1 MEVRECWNSEIRRRG
16 FCAGKHLIRP
26 INPAIQH
33 SILLLFS
40 VCLTPLRRLLSARMS
55 VLIVG
60 STALDSIKTPTA
72 ENPRLLGG
80 SASHAAVAASFF
92 APVKLIGVV
101 GEDFP
106 RKYIQLYRRHHIDLE
121 GLQILPGKTF
131 HWSGEYEA
139 NMNNRRTLLTE
150 LGVFETFTPT
160 LPESQRESPFVLL
173 ANIAPSLQ
181 SHVLEQVKRPRFVA
195 ADTMDLWL
203 NIALPELLQLLKRLD
218 LFVLNDS
225 EAHQLTKE
233 DNLLASL
240 AKLHKLGPEY
250 VIIKQGSHGSL
261 LSGPRG
267 FFICPA
273 YPLNQVVDP
282 TGAGDSFV
290 GGIMGYLASA
300 KGSIDQNIRRAM
312 VYGSVVASFC
322 CEGFGL
328 TRMTRTTRAQINNR
342 FKELEKL
349 TAF

>member
-1 MEVRECWNSEIRRRG
+1 
-16 FCAGKHLIRP
+16 
-26 INPAIQH
+26 
-33 SILLLFS
+33 
-40 VCLTPLRRLLSARMS
+40 MS

-60 STALDSIKTPTA
+60 STALDSIKTPKS

-92 APVKLIGVV
+92 SPVKLVGVV
-101 GEDFP
+101 GKDFP
-106 RKYIQLYRRHHIDLE
+106 RRYIQLYQRHRIDLE
-121 GLQILPGKTF
+121 GLQIRPGKTF
-131 HWSGEYEA
+131 HWSGEYEV

-160 LPESQRESPFVLL
+160 LPNSHQNAPFVLL

-181 SHVLEQVKRPRFVA
+181 HHVLDQVRRPRFVA

-203 NIALPELLQLLKRLD
+203 NIALEDLLRLIKRLD
-218 LFVLNDS
+218 LFVLNDG

-233 DNLLASL
+233 DNMFAAL
-240 AKLHKLGPEY
+240 KKIHELGPKY
-250 VIIKQGSHGSL
+250 VVIKKGSHGSI

-267 FFICPA
+267 FFLCPA
-273 YPLNQVVDP
+273 YPLHKVVDP
-282 TGAGDSFV
+282 TGAGDSFA

-300 KGSIDQNIRRAM
+300 KGSVDAHIRRAM

-328 TRMTRTTRAQINNR
+328 LRTTRVTRKQIEER
-342 FKELEKL
+342 VKELEAL
-349 TAF
+349 TRF

>member
-1 MEVRECWNSEIRRRG
+1 
-16 FCAGKHLIRP
+16 
-26 INPAIQH
+26 
-33 SILLLFS
+33 
-40 VCLTPLRRLLSARMS
+40 MS

-60 STALDSIKTPTA
+60 STALDSIKTPKA

-92 APVKLIGVV
+92 SPVKLVGVV

-106 RKYIQLYRRHHIDLE
+106 KAYLQLYQRHRIDLE

-131 HWSGEYEA
+131 HWSGEYEL

-160 LPESQRESPFVLL
+160 LPKAHQSARYVLL

-181 SHVLEQVKRPRFVA
+181 NHVLNQMQRPKFVV

-203 NIALPELLQLLKRLD
+203 NIALPDLLQLIKRLD
-218 LFVLNDS
+218 AFVLNDS

-233 DNLLASL
+233 DNVFAAL
-240 AKLHKLGPEY
+240 KKIHKLGPKY
-250 VIIKQGSHGSL
+250 VIIKKGSHGSI
-261 LSGPRG
+261 LSGPKG

-273 YPLNQVVDP
+273 YPLHKVCDP

-290 GGIMGYLASA
+290 GGMIGYLATAS
-300 KGSIDQNIRRAM
+300 GSVENNIRRAM
-312 VYGSVVASFC
+312 IYGSVVASFC
-322 CEGFGL
+322 CEGFGVN
-328 TRMTRTTRAQINNR
+328 RTTKIRRADLEKR
-342 FKELEKL
+342 ARELEKL
-349 TAF
+349 TKF

>member
-1 MEVRECWNSEIRRRG
+1 
-16 FCAGKHLIRP
+16 
-26 INPAIQH
+26 
-33 SILLLFS
+33 
-40 VCLTPLRRLLSARMS
+40 MS

-60 STALDSIKTPTA
+60 STALDSIKTPKA

-92 APVKLIGVV
+92 SPVKIVGVV

-106 RKYIQLYRRHHIDLE
+106 RRYLQLYRRHGIDLA

-131 HWSGEYEA
+131 HWSGEYEL

-160 LPESQRESPFVLL
+160 LPKSHQASQFVLL

-181 SHVLEQVKRPRFVA
+181 HHVLNQMDRPKFVA

-203 NIALPELLQLLKRLD
+203 NIALQDLLKLIKRLD
-218 LFVLNDS
+218 AFVLNDS

-233 DNLLASL
+233 DNVFTAL
-240 AKLHKLGPEY
+240 KKIHKLGPKY
-250 VIIKQGSHGSL
+250 VIIKKGSHGSI

-273 YPLNQVVDP
+273 YPVHKVVDP
-282 TGAGDSFV
+282 TGAGDAFV
-290 GGIMGYLASA
+290 GGMMGYLASA
-300 KGSIDQNIRRAM
+300 NGTVEEHIRRAM
-312 VYGSVVASFC
+312 IYGSVVASYC

-328 TRMTRTTRAQINNR
+328 TRITRVKRANIEQR
-342 FKELEKL
+342 VKELERL
-349 TAF
+349 TRF